1 MSERNKGRGI
11 NSSLFSSI
19 NLTVALR
26 VLTLLIPL
34 VLILVSYI
42 NYERMVEK
50 AKKTYFDKVS
60 DISGEITEG
69 FYNLGEKNNHV
80 SNQISVAINSIVDE
94 TRLEVLSVRDI
105 EYITDE
111 TNEKKT
117 VTSWLKVT
125 GEGIYT
131 VDLKTAEYLYDSTS
145 KTVTVVLRK
154 PELTHCRL
162 ISGENVLYEN
172 NRMIGNGNIADGED
186 LAQRQIQS
194 GYKAI
199 YTYFLENPQFYQ
211 SAKDSA
217 VSIVKGLIKQL
228 YIDNPNIKV
237 TVVFV

>member
-1 MSERNKGRGI
+1 MSERNKNRSKNNNYFSGI
-11 NSSLFSSI
+11 NISVVFRI
-19 NLTVALR
+19 LTFV
-26 VLTLLIPL
+26 IPF
-34 VLILVSYI
+34 VLIFVSYI
-42 NYERMVEK
+42 NYKTIVEK
-50 AKKTYFDKVS
+50 AKKTYFDKLSSVS
-60 DISGEITEG
+60 NGVTEEI
-69 FYNLGEKNNHV
+69 YSLGEKNNHV
-80 SNQISVAINSIVDE
+80 SNQISMAITSIVDE
-94 TRLEVLSVRDI
+94 TRLEVLSVRDV

-111 TNEKKT
+111 TNEKNT

-131 VDLKTAEYLYDSTS
+131 VDLKSAEYLYDSTS

-162 ISGENVLYEN
+162 INGENVFYQNDRL
-172 NRMIGNGNIADGED
+172 IGNGKIVDGED